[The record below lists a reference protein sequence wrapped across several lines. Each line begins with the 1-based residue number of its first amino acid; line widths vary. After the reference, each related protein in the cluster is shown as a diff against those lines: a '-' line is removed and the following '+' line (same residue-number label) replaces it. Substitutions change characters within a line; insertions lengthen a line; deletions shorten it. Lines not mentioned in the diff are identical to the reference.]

1 MYNGPS
7 MKKALLILTLESP
20 VAVSNAAL
28 YGAIL
33 EARKSSFIEGIYGA
47 KRGLEG
53 LLNDDIVD
61 LEKEEKEE
69 IEKLPFLPGSV
80 LGTSSVNLSYNDCT
94 GEMEAIR
101 KVIDRLNI
109 GYFLLLGGL
118 KTAELAL
125 SLSTSFLLGGI
136 EASVLSLPLSEE
148 NAVAMTDHSLGY
160 PSAAMRLLSS
170 VRSIVDVAR
179 SASGKKVYLL
189 SVEDAASGYLSSSAF
204 LLPAAARPDLIYP
217 LESEASGEEVLT
229 AIKEILASKGQ
240 AIVLADRGFLDR
252 VHLDDLPFEAPLE
265 TIPLSYFHRVGPEGL
280 SSLDVWEAESAA
292 RLAVLSFKNGESG
305 KMASIVREKD
315 APYESSLT
323 LVPLGQAV
331 GTRRPFPKEW
341 ILSPSEGSDEL
352 RAYLSPL
359 VSGEASA
366 PSALPLKAAPNLL
379 YKKV

>member
-1 MYNGPS
+1 

-160 PSAAMRLLSS
+160 PSAAMRLSCLS
-170 VRSIVDVAR
+170 
-179 SASGKKVYLL
+179 K
-189 SVEDAASGYLSSSAF
+189 
-204 LLPAAARPDLIYP
+204 
-217 LESEASGEEVLT
+217 
-229 AIKEILASKGQ
+229 
-240 AIVLADRGFLDR
+240 
-252 VHLDDLPFEAPLE
+252 
-265 TIPLSYFHRVGPEGL
+265 IPL
-280 SSLDVWEAESAA
+280 AA
-292 RLAVLSFKNGESG
+292 IFLPRLSFSRQLPGPTSF
-305 KMASIVREKD
+305 
-315 APYESSLT
+315 T
-323 LVPLGQAV
+323 
-331 GTRRPFPKEW
+331 
-341 ILSPSEGSDEL
+341 PSKAKP
-352 RAYLSPL
+352 RAQ
-359 VSGEASA
+359 
-366 PSALPLKAAPNLL
+366 KF
-379 YKKV
+379 